1 MAQKVQKP
9 CTEPLQDIQQADVSL
24 LQPIL
29 ADSYERLRGKPVPPV
44 AVRFYPYT
52 NLNHTIRLRQGRVLV
67 RLSDILADAP
77 AQVLA
82 AISLILLHK
91 LLRRRPPQAMR
102 RLYRDYVGQPSIR
115 RRSLLVRQQR
125 GRKWLTSDKGRH
137 FDLGRLFDDL
147 NQRYFEGRLRIRQLS
162 WSRSR
167 NRRILGHYD
176 EAHRTIIIDR
186 RLDHPRIPAQVVEFV
201 LYHEMLHA
209 LHGERIQNGRRWV
222 HHGSFRE
229 AERRFHA
236 YEEAQQF
243 IRRRL

>member
-1 MAQKVQKP
+1 MAQKAHQP
-9 CTEPLQDIQQADVSL
+9 CTEPLQDIQPVDVSA

-29 ADSYERLRGKPVPPV
+29 ADSYQRLRGKPVPPLT
-44 AVRFYPYT
+44 VRFYPYA
-52 NLNHTIRLRQGRVLV
+52 NLNHTIRLRQGRILL

-91 LLRRRPPQAMR
+91 LLSRRPPQAMR
-102 RLYRDYVGQPSIR
+102 RLYRDYIGQPSMR

-125 GRKWLTSDKGRH
+125 GRKWLTSEKGRN
-137 FDLGRLFDDL
+137 FDLSRLFDDL
-147 NQRYFEGRLRIRQLS
+147 NQRYFEGRLKIRRLS

-167 NRRILGHYD
+167 NKRILGHYD

-186 RLDHPRIPAQVVEFV
+186 RLDHPRIPRQVVEFV
-201 LYHEMLHA
+201 LFHEMLHA
-209 LHGERIQNGRRWV
+209 VHGERIHNGRRWV
-222 HHGSFRE
+222 HHASFRE
-229 AERRFHA
+229 AERSFHA

-243 IRRRL
+243 IRSRL